1 MNTLKADRGYK
12 AVSVT
17 EAERKEYGLNIL
29 KQVLSALHD
38 KRFADINTYVDEHT
52 MEAEDYEEYI
62 QGTVDAH
69 ELNVIDAYDSDREPK
84 DDFDYEIPPSVFL
97 YLEYDITA
105 DGGEYADMCIRLEV
119 EFCEDGKIKS
129 SLDIQPA

>member
-1 MNTLKADRGYK
+1 MPI
-12 AVSVT
+12 T

-38 KRFADINTYVDEHT
+38 KRFADINTYVDEHA
-52 MEAEDYEEYI
+52 MEADDYEEYI
-62 QGTVDAH
+62 QGTVDDH
-69 ELNVIDAYDSDREPK
+69 ELKVIDEYDPECEPD
-84 DDFDYEIPPSVFL
+84 DDFDYGIPPSVFL

-105 DGGEYADMCIRLEV
+105 DGGEYADMCIRIEI
-119 EFCEDGKIKS
+119 EFCEDGSIKS

>member
-1 MNTLKADRGYK
+1 MPK
-12 AVSVT
+12 T

-62 QGTVDAH
+62 QGTVDDH
-69 ELNVIDAYDSDREPK
+69 ELNVIDEYDPERELE
-84 DDFDYEIPPSVFL
+84 DDFDYGIPPSIFF

-105 DGGEYADMCIRLEV
+105 DDGEYTDMYIRIEI
-119 EFCEDGKIKS
+119 EFREDGSIKS

>member
-1 MNTLKADRGYK
+1 MPI
-12 AVSVT
+12 T
-17 EAERKEYGLNIL
+17 EAEKKEYGLNIL

-62 QGTVDAH
+62 QGTVEDH
-69 ELNVIDAYDSDREPK
+69 ELHVIDEYDPECEPK
-84 DDFDYEIPPSVFL
+84 DDFDYGIPPSVFL

-105 DGGEYADMCIRLEV
+105 DGGEYTDMCLRLEI
-119 EFCEDGKIKS
+119 EFCEDGNIKS
-129 SLDIQPA
+129 SLDIEPA